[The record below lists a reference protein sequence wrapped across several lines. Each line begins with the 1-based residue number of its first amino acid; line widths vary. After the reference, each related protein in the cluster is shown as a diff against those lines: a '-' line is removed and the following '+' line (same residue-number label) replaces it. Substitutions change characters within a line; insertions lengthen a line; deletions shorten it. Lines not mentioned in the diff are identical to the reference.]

1 LKSFIF
7 YGTLSEAHFRPN
19 QESPMKKITTFLMD
33 HGLTIMLIG
42 FVLFFTC
49 FLVIL
54 FAGRYYN
61 FYLLQAAK
69 TGAVVGFV
77 TYVAGRIAVFFHN
90 KRKKQST
97 YSSNLD
103 DL

>member
-1 LKSFIF
+1 
-7 YGTLSEAHFRPN
+7 
-19 QESPMKKITTFLMD
+19 MD

-42 FVLFFTC
+42 FVLFFIC

-61 FYLLQAAK
+61 FYLLQAARA
-69 TGAVVGFV
+69 GAVIGLV
-77 TYVAGRIAVFFHN
+77 TYVTGRVSVFFHN
-90 KRKKQST
+90 KRKKQSN
-97 YSSNLD
+97 YSNNLD

>member
-1 LKSFIF
+1 
-7 YGTLSEAHFRPN
+7 
-19 QESPMKKITTFLMD
+19 MKKFTAFLMD

-42 FVLFFTC
+42 FVVFFIC

-61 FYLLQAAK
+61 VYLLQAARV
-69 TGAVVGFV
+69 GAVVGLVSYV
-77 TYVAGRIAVFFHN
+77 TGRVSVFFHN
-90 KRKKQST
+90 KRKKKTNFLEDSK
-97 YSSNLD
+97 